1 MGAVD
6 SIKGPSSALM
16 TCSDNFKF
24 NPNSVNRYIPK
35 IISYL
40 PLAESTWH
48 LHFAT
53 FVVLSADK
61 VKYALTL

>member
-1 MGAVD
+1 MGVEDAL
-6 SIKGPSSALM
+6 KGTSSASM

-24 NPNSVNRYIPK
+24 NHNSVNRYNPK

-48 LHFAT
+48 LHFAI
-53 FVVLSADK
+53 FVALSADK